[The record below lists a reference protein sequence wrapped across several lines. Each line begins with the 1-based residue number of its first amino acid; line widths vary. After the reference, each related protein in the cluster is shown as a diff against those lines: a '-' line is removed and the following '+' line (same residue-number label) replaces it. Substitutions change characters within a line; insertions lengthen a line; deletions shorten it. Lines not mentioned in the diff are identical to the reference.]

1 MKVTHPK
8 ILIGLLASDSLALPF
23 TVHAG
28 NETTTAA
35 TKATD
40 AFVAKNQGGAT
51 QATELM
57 QAAKSTGQF
66 NTWLTAVEKAGLS
79 EMLKG
84 GEYTVF
90 APTDDAFAKLPPGT
104 LDGLLNNQAQLVEL
118 LKNHIIPQRFQA
130 GDVPLG
136 KVRSLAGQALDI
148 DANRRHQLKVENA
161 EVVVA
166 NILASNGLMHGIDQV
181 LVAN

>member
-8 ILIGLLASDSLALPF
+8 ILIGLLASASLALPF

-40 AFVAKNQGGAT
+40 AVVAKNQGGAT
-51 QATELM
+51 QATDLM
-57 QAAKSTGQF
+57 QAANSTGQF
-66 NTWLTAVEKAGLS
+66 NAWLAAVEKAGLG

-161 EVVVA
+161 KVIVP
-166 NILASNGLMHGIDQV
+166 NILASNGVMHGIDQV
-181 LVAN
+181 LVVN